1 MKVITIVLR
10 NYINCK
16 QEENENLISYTKKFK
31 VVREVFNLH
40 LGRNLVLNKIIKNDK
55 NYNENDTDTVAKLL
69 KEVDERL
76 ATYLY
81 LENSNKKKYTNV
93 LKNLNS
99 QQSLK
104 NDQYPKSIL
113 NATSVLSKYK
123 QDQVQNNKYNNNNNN
138 NNKKKQRGKK

>member
-31 VVREVFNLH
+31 VVREVFNLD

-55 NYNENDTDTVAKLL
+55 NYNENDTDAVAKLL

-99 QQSLK
+99 
-104 NDQYPKSIL
+104 
-113 NATSVLSKYK
+113 
-123 QDQVQNNKYNNNNNN
+123 
-138 NNKKKQRGKK
+138 